1 MEKKELVR
9 RLALPREVFRKAQTE
24 IKSSGTYSGGFA
36 TSSLQDAV
44 ESFLRVVAEH
54 GGIGV
59 NASVSFDKLVD
70 EVGKNFSSV
79 AAHKAALSRL
89 NKARV
94 MFKHHSMRVENED
107 ALVFFSAVKTFLTD
121 VSNDVLELDFW
132 SVSLAQAVGH
142 QRTKNMLE
150 SAESAY
156 QEGKYGDSIIA
167 SAKALAVY
175 DSGERRLDKLLMIAN
190 VREDQVALR
199 TALLELGVR
208 YEDYARYKMI
218 APSALMSLDG
228 SFSGGGIVIRNN
240 SWIYELDSPVRRE
253 QLLESRGQEW
263 VKDAE
268 EKAKEAA
275 DFCIWFVV
283 DWVLRIQ
290 DRFPIKSESFSEEGF
305 VLVEKEC
312 DLMVNLRDDEV
323 IRRVSVGEKLSKV
336 DHWIKKENGDFVC
349 VLQDGDKAFVRKD
362 CVRLVSEGE

>member
-24 IKSSGTYSGGFA
+24 IESSGTYSGGFA
-36 TSSLQDAV
+36 TLSLQDAV

-59 NASVSFDKLVD
+59 NASVSFNKLVD
-70 EVGKNFSSV
+70 EVGKNFNSIV
-79 AAHKAALSRL
+79 AHKAALSRL

-94 MFKHHSMRVENED
+94 MFKHHSMPVANED
-107 ALVFFSAVKTFLTD
+107 ALVFFSAVKKFLTD
-121 VSNDVLELDFW
+121 VSNDALELDFW
-132 SVSLAQAVGH
+132 SVSLVQAVGH

-156 QEGKYGDSIIA
+156 QKGKYGDSIIA

-190 VREDQVALR
+190 IREDQMARR
-199 TALLELGVR
+199 TALSELGVR

-218 APSALMSLDG
+218 APSVSMTMNGSLHC
-228 SFSGGGIVIRNN
+228 VITN
-240 SWIYELDSPVRRE
+240 SHWIYELDSPAGRE
-253 QLLESRGQEW
+253 QLLKSFRQEGM
-263 VKDAE
+263 KDVE
-268 EKAKEAA
+268 EKVKEEA
-275 DFCIWFVV
+275 DFCIRFVV
-283 DWVLRIQ
+283 DWILRVQ
-290 DRFPIKSESFSEEGF
+290 DRFPVKADFFGKEET
-305 VLVEKEC
+305 VIVEKEC

-323 IRRVSVGEKLSKV
+323 IRRTSVGERLSKV
-336 DHWIKKENGDFVC
+336 DSWEEKENGDFVC

-362 CVRLVSEGE
+362 CVRLVSEEE